1 MDGVIKAEAGE
12 FAGMQVKP
20 QDDHTKTDIEIIK
33 KLGQQ
38 RMFAQRA
45 RLYPNLSKHYDWN
58 EVGAVVFN
66 QYLVDATR
74 MLNLLIRMGMK
85 ADDLDWKAR
94 TFEAMQVL
102 AEKYPFVPVKPTV
115 LILFEDIA
123 PISPERIY
131 TRNAQTVKLKAVEL
145 FAILWDLVQL
155 NLLESLDAE
164 NTLQRILGEENI
176 KASAN
181 IWLDI
186 VEMCNN
192 IKSI

>member
-1 MDGVIKAEAGE
+1 
-12 FAGMQVKP
+12 
-20 QDDHTKTDIEIIK
+20 
-33 KLGQQ
+33 
-38 RMFAQRA
+38 
-45 RLYPNLSKHYDWN
+45 
-58 EVGAVVFN
+58 
-66 QYLVDATR
+66 
-74 MLNLLIRMGMK
+74 
-85 ADDLDWKAR
+85 
-94 TFEAMQVL
+94 MQVL
-102 AEKYPFVPVKPTV
+102 AEKYPFGPVKPTV